1 MRVVKPD
8 RMQLHRMEFF
18 GKHGVFAE
26 ERTLGQR
33 WIVDLDLQIDL
44 QKAGQSDKLEDSVHY
59 GEVFYSVKS
68 IVEEQSY
75 LLVEALAERIAETLL
90 DGYPAIQVAHV
101 RVTKPHPP
109 FDIHFQGV
117 TIDITRAR
125 ETEEIVQVE
134 AADE

>member
-26 ERTLGQR
+26 ERALGQR

-44 QKAGQSDKLEDSVHY
+44 QKAGQSDKLEDSINY
-59 GEVFYSVKS
+59 AEVFYSVKS
-68 IVEEQSY
+68 IVEGQSY
-75 LLVEALAERIAETLL
+75 QLVEALAERIAEGVL
-90 DGYPAIQVAHV
+90 DGYPAIQEAHV

-125 ETEEIVQVE
+125 ITEEGRQAG

>member
-26 ERTLGQR
+26 ERALGQR
-33 WIVDLDLQIDL
+33 WVVDLDLQIDL
-44 QKAGQSDKLEDSVHY
+44 QKAGQSDKLEDSINY
-59 GEVFYSVKS
+59 AEVFYSVKS

-90 DGYPAIQVAHV
+90 EGYPAIHEAHV

-125 ETEEIVQVE
+125 EESRRQWE
-134 AADE
+134 ATDE